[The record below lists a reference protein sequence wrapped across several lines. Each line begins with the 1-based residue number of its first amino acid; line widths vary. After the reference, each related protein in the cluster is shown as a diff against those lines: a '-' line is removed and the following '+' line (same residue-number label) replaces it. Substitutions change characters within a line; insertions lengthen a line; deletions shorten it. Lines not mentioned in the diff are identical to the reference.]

1 MKITL
6 HKVLAAPFQHPEYVV
21 EETGEIPYCV
31 VYLSE
36 VDGVM
41 EETEMLYDTLDEAY
55 KESVIVSSTF
65 DGITLEQG
73 DVHDA

>member
-6 HKVLAAPFQHPEYVV
+6 HKVLLAPHPHPEYVL

-41 EETEMLYDTLDEAY
+41 EETEMVYDTLDEAH
-55 KESVIVSSTF
+55 KEAVLVSSTF